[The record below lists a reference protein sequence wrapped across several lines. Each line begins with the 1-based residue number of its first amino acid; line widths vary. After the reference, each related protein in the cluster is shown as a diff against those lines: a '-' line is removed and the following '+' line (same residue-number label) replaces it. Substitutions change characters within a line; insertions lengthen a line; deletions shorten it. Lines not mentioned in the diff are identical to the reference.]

1 MRYILASASER
12 RKELLSRLVDNFD
25 IIVSDFEE
33 DKIEFKGDIES
44 YVISLSEGKA
54 LNVVS
59 KNTDDAIIIAADTIV
74 SINNKIL
81 GKPNDKEDA
90 YDMLKLLSDNVHR
103 VYSAV
108 TVINTSTNKMESKC
122 IYTEVYFSKLTDE
135 EIWNYINTGEC
146 DDKAGAYGIQ
156 GFGGIFVEKINGWY
170 YNVVGLPLN
179 LLNKML
185 SRIK

>member
-90 YDMLKLLSDNVHR
+90 YDLLKLLSDNLHR

-108 TVINTSTNKMESKC
+108 TVIILPQLKWKVN
-122 IYTEVYFSKLTDE
+122 VY
-135 EIWNYINTGEC
+135 
-146 DDKAGAYGIQ
+146 IQ
-156 GFGGIFVEKINGWY
+156 KFIFQN
-170 YNVVGLPLN
+170 
-179 LLNKML
+179 
-185 SRIK
+185 